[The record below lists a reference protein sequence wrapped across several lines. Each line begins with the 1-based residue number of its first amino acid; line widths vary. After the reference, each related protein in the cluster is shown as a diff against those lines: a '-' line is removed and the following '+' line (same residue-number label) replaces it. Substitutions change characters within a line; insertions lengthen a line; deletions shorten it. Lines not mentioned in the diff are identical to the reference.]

1 MIYSGLPKVNKTRS
15 ARSIAICLNKPTTN
29 IWKSSGSEREAVNK
43 RIIKIKRDELD
54 RRKEYFYELL
64 NVKFIVDSNVIYHIS
79 TLSITTTE
87 RDRLNKPLTLEE
99 LDQVLKRM
107 KSRKGRDNDDISA
120 DKFKVGELSLLKWL
134 HEIFVDIWQNEGIV
148 DHWILAIF
156 IRFFKNKDD
165 KKQCDNYL
173 DISLLVVASTLFTG
187 VILHRLQ
194 KLIDK

>member
-1 MIYSGLPKVNKTRS
+1 MIRRLKDGQQNSENS
-15 ARSIAICLNKPTTN
+15 AVQDKNGKLLI
-29 IWKSSGSEREAVNK
+29 SS
-43 RIIKIKRDELD
+43 RDKLD

-134 HEIFVDIWQNEGIV
+134 HEIFVDNWKNEGIV
-148 DHWILAIF
+148 DHWTLAIF
-156 IRFFKNKDD
+156 IRFF
-165 KKQCDNYL
+165 
-173 DISLLVVASTLFTG
+173 
-187 VILHRLQ
+187 
-194 KLIDK
+194 

>member
-1 MIYSGLPKVNKTRS
+1 MIRRLKDGQQNSENS
-15 ARSIAICLNKPTTN
+15 AVQDKNGKLLI
-29 IWKSSGSEREAVNK
+29 SS
-43 RIIKIKRDELD
+43 RDKLG

-64 NVKFIVDSNVIYHIS
+64 NVKSIVDSNVIYHIK
-79 TLSITTTE
+79 TLSIPTTE
-87 RDRLNKPLTLEE
+87 RDRQNKPLTLEE

-107 KSRKGRDNDDISA
+107 KSQEGRDNDDVSA
-120 DKFKVGELSLLKWL
+120 DKFKVGELSLLRWL

-148 DHWILAIF
+148 DHWILAFF
-156 IRFFKNKDD
+156 IRFFKNKGD

-187 VILHRLQ
+187 VILHHLQ

>member
-1 MIYSGLPKVNKTRS
+1 GQQNSENS
-15 ARSIAICLNKPTTN
+15 AVQDKN
-29 IWKSSGSEREAVNK
+29 
-43 RIIKIKRDELD
+43 
-54 RRKEYFYELL
+54 
-64 NVKFIVDSNVIYHIS
+64 DSNVIYHIS
-79 TLSITTTE
+79 TLSISTTE
-87 RDRLNKPLTLEE
+87 RDRQNKPLTLEE

-120 DKFKVGELSLLKWL
+120 DKFKVGELSLLRWL
-134 HEIFVDIWQNEGIV
+134 LEIFVDIWQNEGIV